1 MLEDTAFSADVAFQ
15 KDAAGESTVVGQFVN
30 ESGQA
35 RGLGRIHGG
44 KIYSY
49 QVRHTSRV
57 KGRVAAGGG
66 RGAAVTLAVLWF
78 ELVKVGYLA
87 CLLPHA
93 HKKKKV

>member
-1 MLEDTAFSADVAFQ
+1 MLDESAFSADVAFQ

-49 QVRHTSRV
+49 QASGQGCWGCSVRRMS
-57 KGRVAAGGG
+57 KGQCPSAR
-66 RGAAVTLAVLWF
+66 RGP
-78 ELVKVGYLA
+78 
-87 CLLPHA
+87 C
-93 HKKKKV
+93 